1 MTHEELEDAIP
12 LYAAGTLDRAE
23 RQALEA
29 HLLSGCA
36 SCHSMLQDY
45 QSLAAHLPLGLSQI
59 SPPESLKSTIM
70 ATPDPS
76 PPPPPPDDTH
86 SQPARS
92 SREPGGWMDHLLHPA
107 SQNKSLSLP
116 WAIGLTTLGL
126 LTTGGYLAWTM
137 AEQHA
142 EVASKIQQL
151 QTSLQEQST
160 TLATVQRETDGQTK
174 ALAELRHDLQQ
185 QTSAATEI
193 KEQLARH
200 EAELQEARL
209 QLSLRD
215 DAGTSHRPQDEL
227 ALLLRR
233 PDIRPLPLTG
243 SDLAKRASGL
253 LLYDPVSHKIW
264 LYAVNLPE
272 SPAGTTYQLWAVR
285 GKPISIGTFQIGRG
299 KTTHLL
305 VKKVTNFAGV
315 KTFVVSLEP
324 SGGRPQPTGPM
335 YLLNRF

>member
-1 MTHEELEDAIP
+1 
-12 LYAAGTLDRAE
+12 
-23 RQALEA
+23 
-29 HLLSGCA
+29 
-36 SCHSMLQDY
+36 
-45 QSLAAHLPLGLSQI
+45 
-59 SPPESLKSTIM
+59 
-70 ATPDPS
+70 
-76 PPPPPPDDTH
+76 
-86 SQPARS
+86 
-92 SREPGGWMDHLLHPA
+92 MDHLLHPA

-160 TLATVQRETDGQTK
+160 TLATVQRETDSQTK

-185 QTSAATEI
+185 QTSEATEI

-200 EAELQEARL
+200 EAELQEARLQLSL

-305 VKKVTNFAGV
+305 VTKVANFSGV

>member
-12 LYAAGTLDRAE
+12 LYAAGTLDRTE

-45 QSLAAHLPLGLSQI
+45 QSLAAYLPLGLSQT

-70 ATPDPS
+70 ATPDPA
-76 PPPPPPDDTH
+76 PIPPDGTH
-86 SQPARS
+86 TQPARS
-92 SREPGGWMDHLLHPA
+92 SREPGGWMDHLLHPT
-107 SQNKSLSLP
+107 SQDKSLSLP
-116 WAIGLTTLGL
+116 WAIGLTTLVI
-126 LTTGGYLAWTM
+126 LTAGGYLAWTM

-142 EVASKIQQL
+142 DVASKIQQI
-151 QTSLQEQST
+151 QASLQEQST
-160 TLATVQRETDGQTK
+160 TLATVQRETDSQTK
-174 ALAELRHDLQQ
+174 ALAELRHGLQQ
-185 QTSAATEI
+185 QTSETTEV

-209 QLSLRD
+209 RLSLRD
-215 DAGTSHRPQDEL
+215 DARISHRPQDEL
-227 ALLLRR
+227 ALLFRR
-233 PDIRPLPLTG
+233 PDIRPLSLTG
-243 SDLAKRASGL
+243 SDLAKRASGF

-305 VKKVTNFAGV
+305 VKKVSNFTGV

-335 YLLNRF
+335 YLLNRS